1 MPSGAAQ
8 LPSHR
13 GGRCRHRG
21 AVIGC
26 PAPQTLQPERGLR
39 RPAGGRRRRGRPA
52 CPDTGHA
59 VRRSVRILC
68 PPCGQTSVQRVGRTS
83 GVQASGVHATDVMR
97 VSGQTRASGVR
108 GRCSR
113 AVRTALD
120 PGTRRCRGTGHG
132 GRSGFDV
139 APWSVSGLGVAARIG
154 PGGEGMIVRQAV
166 GGWQEWRR
174 QTWAAASHAQRL
186 GRRTCRLGDQGRWSS
201 ARCRSVGRGHGNE
214 QVRTSRPAGASWVGC
229 RRDGRPWGWTGR
241 W

>member
-39 RPAGGRRRRGRPA
+39 RPAGGRRRRGHPG

-59 VRRSVRILC
+59 GRRSIRILC
-68 PPCGQTSVQRVGRTS
+68 PPCGQRSVQRVRRTS
-83 GVQASGVHATDVMR
+83 GVQASGVHATGVMR

-120 PGTRRCRGTGHG
+120 PRN
-132 GRSGFDV
+132 
-139 APWSVSGLGVAARIG
+139 ASVPRDR
-154 PGGEGMIVRQAV
+154 PR
-166 GGWQEWRR
+166 W
-174 QTWAAASHAQRL
+174 AQRIRRGAVVGERLGCRCPNRAWRGRDDRASGSGWLARVAMADL
-186 GRRTCRLGDQGRWSS
+186 GRRFARAEAGAPHLPPGRQGRWSS
-201 ARCRSVGRGHGNE
+201 ARCRSVGRGHGK
-214 QVRTSRPAGASWVGC
+214 RAGAHESP
-229 RRDGRPWGWTGR
+229 RRCVLGRLPA
-241 W
+241 